1 MADQHIN
8 LVEATLRTALSSS
21 DATCK
26 IEIAKSMQKNDGSY
40 YDLERDVAGDTLDEF
55 FMIIE
60 SKGGNKKEMVKID
73 GVTADGTADDGRK
86 RYILTFDIA
95 ADASTK
101 MRGLANDYDGTNAT
115 ANVISDNIIDNHP
128 KNSKCKIAVNTGTFQ
143 RLEDLFAAGSTTAS
157 LEAGE
162 NIDALDSVSLHTD
175 GKVYKYLQSTYPN
188 FYGIADAAITSGST
202 GNITTYGGLSTGHA
216 GLTIGGDVYA
226 DDTGQVTQT
235 STVTAVVIGSAE
247 SATTVRLA
255 KTVTQLKSFPD
266 DEFEVYDDADNTKK
280 ITFDASTIST
290 ATTREYIWPDKA
302 GTVALL
308 SDTAQ
313 PIQSY
318 VASTA
323 IDNGDAV
330 FLDEPLAFADSDQDR
345 DIGDHA
351 DRTRIAFPIVGNG
364 SASTTMNLAL
374 AKTGTPTDSLDVRI
388 ETDSSGEP
396 SGTLAD
402 ANATGSVA
410 GGSLTTSL
418 VDTTVTFAGSFTLT
432 DKTKYW
438 VVMER
443 DGSIDASNYF
453 DVGMGDNQGGFYHR
467 FTYNG
472 SAWADTDDDGVY
484 FTLDGANVDNLISE
498 AVDSGDDN
506 DRTHRFIGVAAADL
520 TALAD
525 SNIVAVGV
533 HNGYT
538 GLTPNATYY
547 LGSSDGEPTTTAT
560 NRAHEIGYA
569 INDTEIE
576 LRNFSE
582 RNSQGNAIK
591 REKSTLQ
598 SGIGTSETN
607 VSFQTIEYSIGSVGD
622 TSDNTKLYCIVPGI
636 YRVEWDITGS
646 SQSGSTTTGRMKKND
661 TTTLE
666 SASFTSAINT
676 WEDYLFVSLDYGD
689 FMNVTAQSDGGGG
702 GGTGAMN
709 QGSKFTMSLISLK

>member
-143 RLEDLFAAGSTTAS
+143 RLEDLFASGSTTAS

-188 FYGIADAAITSGST
+188 FYGIADAAITSGSS

-226 DDTGQVTQT
+226 DDTGDVTQT

-318 VASTA
+318 VASAA

-330 FLDEPLAFADSDQDR
+330 FLDEPLAFADATSQR
-345 DIGDHA
+345 VIGDHA

-364 SASTTMNLAL
+364 TSTTTIKLAL
-374 AKTGTPTDSLDVRI
+374 MKTGTPTDSLDVRI

-396 SGTLAD
+396 SGTLVD

-410 GGSLTTSL
+410 GGSLTGSL
-418 VDTTVTFAGSFTLT
+418 VDTTVTFAGSFTPT

-443 DGSIDASNYF
+443 DGSIDGSNYF
-453 DVGMGDNQGGFYHR
+453 RIGMGADQGGFYHR

-472 SAWADTDDDGVY
+472 STWADTDDDGVY
-484 FTLDGANVDNLISE
+484 FVMAGANTTTLISE
-498 AVDSGDDN
+498 AFDVSTN
-506 DRTHRFIGVAAADL
+506 SRTNKFIGVAAADL
-520 TALAD
+520 TALAS
-525 SNIVAVGV
+525 SNIVTIGV
-533 HNGYT
+533 HGGYT
-538 GLTPNATYY
+538 GLTANSFYY
-547 LGSSDGEPTTTAT
+547 LGASDGQPTTTPGGRSHYLGYGIST
-560 NRAHEIGYA
+560 TEINLEKSGPYNQTPPIEIYESGTISHNPTTGNYVANHGLSGTPDAAFAYMKETDDTSGNFSIGDVTSDSTQITVVTGGPNALMTFGIYA
-569 INDTEIE
+569 IKII
-576 LRNFSE
+576 
-582 RNSQGNAIK
+582 Q
-591 REKSTLQ
+591 
-598 SGIGTSETN
+598 
-607 VSFQTIEYSIGSVGD
+607 
-622 TSDNTKLYCIVPGI
+622 
-636 YRVEWDITGS
+636 
-646 SQSGSTTTGRMKKND
+646 
-661 TTTLE
+661 
-666 SASFTSAINT
+666 
-676 WEDYLFVSLDYGD
+676 
-689 FMNVTAQSDGGGG
+689 
-702 GGTGAMN
+702 
-709 QGSKFTMSLISLK
+709 